1 MTVQRKAIDMFEISV
16 ETHFYAGHELRL
28 PDGKLEP
35 SHNHD
40 WIVTANVSSESLNN
54 MGIVMNFHKLRE
66 ILENITAKFNSES
79 LNNMDFFQKINPS
92 AENVAKFIYEKL
104 EIELPENV
112 KLEYV
117 SVVEEPLCTA
127 IFRK

>member
-1 MTVQRKAIDMFEISV
+1 MFEISV
-16 ETHFYAGHELRL
+16 ETHFCAGHELAF
-28 PDGKLEP
+28 PDGSVE
-35 SHNHD
+35 SHHDHD
-40 WIVTANVSSESLNN
+40 WIVTASVSSEKLNN

-66 ILENITAKFNSES
+66 IIEHITSEFDSES
-79 LNNMDFFQKINPS
+79 LNKMKYFQKNNPS
-92 AENVAKFIYEKL
+92 AENVAKYIYEKI
-104 EIELPENV
+104 EPELPSNV